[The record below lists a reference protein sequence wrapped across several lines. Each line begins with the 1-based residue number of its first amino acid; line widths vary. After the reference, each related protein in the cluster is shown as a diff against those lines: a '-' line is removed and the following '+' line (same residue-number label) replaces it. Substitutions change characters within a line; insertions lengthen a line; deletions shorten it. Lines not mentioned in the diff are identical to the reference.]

1 MEIGEYVKQHK
12 KVLTLPDQDSVI
24 GLYGDKIGLL
34 DTMHYN
40 LRDRI
45 LVLYNV
51 EAGHEKRDLNWV
63 REDGVIIHYYG
74 KQKPWKK
81 IYLGILDVF
90 LKKVKAQR
98 ILCRGV

>member
-1 MEIGEYVKQHK
+1 MKQHK

-40 LRDRI
+40 LSDRI

-63 REDGVIIHYYG
+63 RENGVIIHYYG

-81 IYLGILDVF
+81 STWGYWMF
-90 LKKVKAQR
+90 F
-98 ILCRGV
+98 